1 MGIKV
6 NEQYGYFN
14 SLDPSAEGAGDKRTY
29 AAEQWAKQWELAL
42 TDGIKGGGD
51 NLRVVPADAAYP
63 LCTGILPGWGLIK
76 GRHYRLYLTEEI
88 GQDDPAYKLMQHMPA
103 VTHPRVDR
111 VVLRLN
117 LQQTL
122 AGRWIR
128 PMVIS
133 GIEAEDPELPAL
145 VRTAEEW
152 DISLAAVQVAPGQTE
167 IGVLD
172 IIDERFDLEVCGII
186 GSLMQ
191 VDLSPYV
198 QQMQALVAD
207 GIAQVDDLIASIQL
221 AWEVQTGNINAD
233 WAAFKAGLEA
243 DGYLPE
249 YGQRLHAVE
258 VGLVDAQQQTAA
270 ALLAVQRRNLMGVR
284 I

>member
-29 AAEQWAKQWELAL
+29 ASEQWAKQWELCL

-88 GQDDPAYKLMQHMPA
+88 GQDDPEYKLMQHMPA
-103 VTHPRVDR
+103 VTHPRVDL

-117 LQQTL
+117 TQQTL

-128 PMVIS
+128 PVVIS
-133 GIEAEDPELPAL
+133 GVEAEDPAFPPL

-152 DISLAAVQVAPGQTE
+152 DICLAAVQVTPGQTE
-167 IGVLD
+167 IKLLD
-172 IIDERFDLEVCGII
+172 IVDTRFDADLCGII
-186 GSLMQ
+186 GSLMRI
-191 VDLSPYV
+191 DLSPYV

-207 GIAQVDDLIASIQL
+207 GIAQIDDLIAGIQL
-221 AWEVQTGNINAD
+221 AWEVQTGNIDAD

-258 VGLVDAQQQTAA
+258 VGMQQTAA
-270 ALLAVQRRNLMGVR
+270 ALLAASRRNLMGVR